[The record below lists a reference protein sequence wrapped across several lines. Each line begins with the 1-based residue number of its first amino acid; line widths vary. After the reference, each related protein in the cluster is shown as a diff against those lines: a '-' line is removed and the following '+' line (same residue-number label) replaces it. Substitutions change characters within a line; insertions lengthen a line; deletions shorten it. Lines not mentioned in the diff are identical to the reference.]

1 MLKYNFSI
9 IDKGVLDFNHTKH
22 DMTLDYQQQN
32 NLEKRKINTGC
43 IRNWLKYQI
52 LECQR
57 YPTY

>member
-9 IDKGVLDFNHTKH
+9 IHKGVLDFNHTTH

-43 IRNWLKYQI
+43 IRN
-52 LECQR
+52 
-57 YPTY
+57 